1 MLAISALFSL
11 FGIERLRFDA
21 KHGEVKPKRVAVIV
35 EKDCIGCT
43 KCIQACPVDAIL
55 GAAKQ
60 MHTVIASE
68 CTGCEL
74 CVAPCPMDCIVMEP
88 VKVGVG
94 KSEIAA
100 KAFETNKADRAR
112 SRRKAQLARKAR
124 EEAEKAER
132 ARRKKAMLEKKKPA
146 ALEDRA
152 PDDKPPSPKRSRGP
166 GRPRWD
172 KPACREKP
180 S

>member
-88 VKVGVG
+88 VKVGDVR
-94 KSEIAA
+94 EPR
-100 KAFETNKADRAR
+100 NLADRAR

-172 KPACREKP
+172 KPACGEKP